1 MKQEKIFFLSCYA
14 KDKNFGKE
22 YNDRISE
29 LPNDAWICLMDQD
42 VLPLDP
48 FFGSKVHELIKNRGY
63 YDIIGCMT
71 NRLRDEKQLHNGK
84 FSEET
89 DILKHKEIAALRW
102 SKFAYKITSAQ
113 SIAGMFMIFH
123 KSTWEKIKF
132 KENSLRFDI
141 IFCIDAAKKDF
152 KIGIAQG
159 LYVFHMYR
167 LGSKDP
173 YNDIK
178 HLL

>member
-1 MKQEKIFFLSCYA
+1 M
-14 KDKNFGKE
+14 DKNFGAE
-22 YNDRISE
+22 YNARISE
-29 LPNDAWICLMDQD
+29 LPDDAWICLMDQD

-48 FFGSKVHELIKNRGY
+48 FFGAKVHELISNRGPF
-63 YDIIGCMT
+63 DIIGCIT
-71 NRLRDEKQLHNGK
+71 NRLRDEKQLHQGY
-84 FSEET
+84 FSNET
-89 DILKHKEIAALRW
+89 DILKHKQISEWRWNRFKSEI
-102 SKFAYKITSAQ
+102 KPAQ

-123 KSTWEKIKF
+123 KSTWNNVKF
-132 KENSLRFDI
+132 TENNVRFDI
-141 IFCIDAAKKDF
+141 KFCIDATMKKY

-178 HLL
+178 HLI